1 MNIRKIHLQT
11 DDLPGTK
18 KFYHTKLEFEI
29 KEEGKDFISFNAGA
43 SELYFEQTKSP
54 ANPTYHFAFNIPDNK
69 IDEALEWTARKVE
82 IVDVEGD
89 SKIADFVNWNAKA
102 FYFYDNNGNILEFIA
117 RFLLGKPSQSPFSA
131 KSILSIS
138 EIGIVTDDVNQT
150 AVDILQ
156 NFGIKHFKLPPPYED
171 FAALG
176 DDEGLFI
183 LVTEKRLWYL
193 TNLEAEKHPLQI
205 YFSVSPEEE
214 HVWELNQEL

>member
-18 KFYHTKLEFEI
+18 IFYHTNLEFEI
-29 KEEGKDFISFNAGA
+29 KEEGEDFICFNAGA

-82 IVDVEGD
+82 IVDVEGG

-117 RFLLGKPSQSPFSA
+117 RFSLGKPSQSTFSA

-156 NFGIKHFKLPPPYED
+156 NFGIRHFKLPPPYED